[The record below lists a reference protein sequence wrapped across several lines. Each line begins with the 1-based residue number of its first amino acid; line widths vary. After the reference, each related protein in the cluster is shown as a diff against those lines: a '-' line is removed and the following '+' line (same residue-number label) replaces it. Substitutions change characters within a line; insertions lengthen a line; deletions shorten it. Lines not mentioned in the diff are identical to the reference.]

1 MKMTEIRGLS
11 ADERLAKLKELK
23 ESLFNLRFQH
33 GTGQLE
39 NNRKLVETRH
49 DIARLKTVIREFEL
63 HKTDK
68 E

>member
-1 MKMTEIRGLS
+1 MKIGEIRSLS
-11 ADERLAKLKELK
+11 ADERLAKVKELK

-39 NNRKLVETRH
+39 NTRKLVETKH

-63 HKTDK
+63 NKTDK

>member
-39 NNRKLVETRH
+39 NNRKLVDTRH
-49 DIARLKTVIREFEL
+49 DIARLKTAIREFEL
-63 HKTDK
+63 NKTDK

>member
-1 MKMTEIRGLS
+1 MKMGEIRSLS
-11 ADERLAKLKELK
+11 ADERLAKVKELK

-39 NNRKLVETRH
+39 NTRKLVETKQ

-63 HKTDK
+63 NKTDK

>member
-39 NNRKLVETRH
+39 NTRKLVETKH

-63 HKTDK
+63 NKTDK

>member
-1 MKMTEIRGLS
+1 MKIGEIRSLS
-11 ADERLAKLKELK
+11 ADERLAKVKELK

-39 NNRKLVETRH
+39 NTRKLVETKH
-49 DIARLKTVIREFEL
+49 DIARLKTVMREFEL
-63 HKTDK
+63 NKTDK

>member
-1 MKMTEIRGLS
+1 MTLNEIRNLS
-11 ADERLAKLKELK
+11 ADERLAKVKELK

-39 NNRKLVETRH
+39 NTRKLVETKH
-49 DIARLKTVIREFEL
+49 DIARLKTVIREIEL
-63 HKTDK
+63 NKTDK

>member
-1 MKMTEIRGLS
+1 MKMGEIRSLS
-11 ADERLAKLKELK
+11 ADERLAKVKELK

-39 NNRKLVETRH
+39 NTRKLVETKH

-63 HKTDK
+63 NKTDK